1 MTLVTGPLLPRPP
14 LVLCLRDGSNDFVL
28 LFGIEFWKHGQ
39 GQNFL
44 CRLLGVREVT
54 GPIIGQRA
62 FAIAPGDSLELI
74 RKRGLKLEWQLYP
87 ECIQL
92 FAEGRLKTVKKSF
105 TLKNGQKL
113 QRTIVEI
120 LSK

>member
-1 MTLVTGPLLPRPP
+1 E
-14 LVLCLRDGSNDFVL
+14 D
-28 LFGIEFWKHGQ
+28 
-39 GQNFL
+39 
-44 CRLLGVREVT
+44 T

-62 FAIAPGDSLELI
+62 FAIAPDDTLETI
-74 RKRGLKLEWQLYP
+74 RKKGLALEWQLYP

-92 FAEGRLKTVKKSF
+92 FAEDRIKTVKKTF

-120 LSK
+120 LPSIQ